1 MNKMSQGMEHQE
13 GEELLKSIIEL
24 TGVPAQQMQGVVQDI
39 LSQTGQTVDALT
51 LDQLRAA
58 MLAYLE
64 TLHTN
69 E

>member
-1 MNKMSQGMEHQE
+1 MEHQE